1 MIKYGTPKEFNNYV
15 RVNNDVSIM
24 LSQLGFM
31 PEYRDKNW
39 VYFVKKDVMKDLS
52 KVLSKGEH

>member
-1 MIKYGTPKEFNNYV
+1 MIKYGTPKELNNYV

-39 VYFVKKDVMKDLS
+39 VYFVKKDVIHRVWLGS
-52 KVLSKGEH
+52 VC